1 MSQLIAVFIA
11 ELGDKTQFATVL
23 FAADKD
29 HHPVAVFIAAGG
41 ALLTSTA
48 IAVGIGALA
57 ARYLDVLPLKL
68 IAGGGFVLIGV
79 WMIAEHF
86 RAAA

>member
-11 ELGDKTQFATVL
+11 ELGDKTQLATVL

-57 ARYLDVLPLKL
+57 ARYRDVLPLKL